1 MRILVAGATGSIGIH
16 VVNTAIAMGH
26 QPVTLVRNRRKIK
39 LLPRGT
45 DIFYGD
51 VSIPE
56 TLTDLPKDIDA
67 IIFTL
72 GSDGQGRIG
81 ARAIDYGGVRNILRI
96 FMDTPVRIALMTTI
110 GVTERLSSWN
120 QRTEVHDWKRRSER
134 LVRASGHIY
143 TIVRPGWFD
152 YNNDD
157 EHRIV
162 MLQGDRR
169 HAGTPE
175 DGVISREQIAQV
187 LVSFMATVLLLLL
200 FACHSTIANAA
211 VALGATRVI
220 YPANQK
226 QVLLPVTNNDPAS
239 VYLIQSWIENAG
251 DQKDTQ
257 FVITPPL
264 FSMQGKKENTLRI
277 INATNHQLPGDRE
290 SLFWVNVKAIP
301 AMEKD
306 QKNENTLQLAII
318 SRIKMFYRP
327 THLAMAPEEA
337 PAMLRFRRSGSKLTL
352 INPTPYFITVTNMK
366 AGNSN
371 LPNTMVPPKGE
382 VSVDIPHAVTGD
394 ISFQTINDYGA
405 LTPRI
410 KATMQ

>member
-1 MRILVAGATGSIGIH
+1 M
-16 VVNTAIAMGH
+16 NTAIAMGH
-26 QPVTLVRNRRKIK
+26 QPVALVRNRRKIK

-81 ARAIDYGGVRNILRI
+81 ARAIDYGGVRNILRR
-96 FMDTPVRIALMTTI
+96 FMATPVRIALMTTI

-120 QRTEVHDWKRRSER
+120 QRTEVHDWKRRAER
-134 LVRASGHIY
+134 LVRASGHTY

-187 LVSFMATVLLLLL
+187 LVTALSNDAAKNKTFELVAERGEAQQDLTPL
-200 FACHSTIANAA
+200 FAELQSDN
-211 VALGATRVI
+211 
-220 YPANQK
+220 PQK
-226 QVLLPVTNNDPAS
+226 NDGVFDINNM
-239 VYLIQSWIENAG
+239 
-251 DQKDTQ
+251 
-257 FVITPPL
+257 PL
-264 FSMQGKKENTLRI
+264 TEEPECI
-277 INATNHQLPGDRE
+277 INDLNLY
-290 SLFWVNVKAIP
+290 S
-301 AMEKD
+301 
-306 QKNENTLQLAII
+306 KN
-318 SRIKMFYRP
+318 
-327 THLAMAPEEA
+327 
-337 PAMLRFRRSGSKLTL
+337 SK
-352 INPTPYFITVTNMK
+352 I
-366 AGNSN
+366 
-371 LPNTMVPPKGE
+371 
-382 VSVDIPHAVTGD
+382 
-394 ISFQTINDYGA
+394 
-405 LTPRI
+405 
-410 KATMQ
+410 

>member
-175 DGVISREQIAQV
+175 DKYKFWRIMKLKHVGIIVVSVLAMSSAAVSAAEGDESVTTTVNGGVIHFKGEVVNAACAIDSESMNQTVELGQVRSSRLAKAGDLSSAVGFNIK
-187 LVSFMATVLLLLL
+187 LNDCDTNVS
-200 FACHSTIANAA
+200 SNAA
-211 VALGATRVI
+211 VAFLGTTVTSNDDTLALQSSAAGSAQNVGIQILDRTGEVLVLDGATFSAKTDLIDGTNILPFQARYIALGQSVAGT
-220 YPANQK
+220 ANADATFKVQ
-226 QVLLPVTNNDPAS
+226 
-239 VYLIQSWIENAG
+239 YL
-251 DQKDTQ
+251 
-257 FVITPPL
+257 
-264 FSMQGKKENTLRI
+264 
-277 INATNHQLPGDRE
+277 
-290 SLFWVNVKAIP
+290 
-301 AMEKD
+301 
-306 QKNENTLQLAII
+306 
-318 SRIKMFYRP
+318 
-327 THLAMAPEEA
+327 
-337 PAMLRFRRSGSKLTL
+337 
-352 INPTPYFITVTNMK
+352 
-366 AGNSN
+366 
-371 LPNTMVPPKGE
+371 
-382 VSVDIPHAVTGD
+382 
-394 ISFQTINDYGA
+394 
-405 LTPRI
+405 
-410 KATMQ
+410 